1 MKIKMIEFEATGEEL
16 KTNRTLLE
24 AISDVMAGIIDG
36 IGHTTLPLQKDD
48 EEENADEDDA

>member
-24 AISDVMAGIIDG
+24 AISDAVASIVGSITKTPI
-36 IGHTTLPLQKDD
+36 PLAEEDEKDD
-48 EEENADEDDA
+48 ADEADA